1 MPHPLERLCAARAH
15 PKLRSRL
22 RHVILC
28 NSMEEKT
35 TVTVQVKLF
44 ATLRRHHP
52 HLGIGEAIEVKLP
65 NGATVGRLIEQ
76 LQIPA
81 AEVKVIFVNS
91 IVRNMDHPL
100 ADGDEVGV
108 FPAVGGG

>member
-1 MPHPLERLCAARAH
+1 
-15 PKLRSRL
+15 
-22 RHVILC
+22 
-28 NSMEEKT
+28 MEEKPT
-35 TVTVQVKLF
+35 ITIQAKLF

-52 HLGIGEAIEVKLP
+52 HLGIGEATKVELP
-65 NGATVGRLIEQ
+65 SGATVGQLIEQ

-81 AEVKVIFVNS
+81 AEVKVVFVNS

-100 ADGDEVGV
+100 ANGDEVGV